1 MNPFLPMEKCVEWAY
16 AWPSGA
22 AKGKR
27 LEKPSPGT
35 DFLAALF
42 GTMLFHKTQ
51 FLKAA
56 RHEGGVSR
64 RLFLAYAAALYGI
77 PTLGQAANIN
87 RRMKFAS
94 NPFSLGVASGD
105 PDSNSVVIW
114 TRLAPK
120 PLDPTGGMPNAAV
133 PVKWQVA
140 TDDGM
145 KNIAA
150 AGQQLATP
158 QLGHSVHVTV
168 PQLKP
173 DTWYW
178 YRFSVNGEESAI
190 GRTRTLP
197 RRFTNPRQMSFA
209 FASCQSLE
217 QGYYTA
223 YEQMAQDE
231 LDLVFHLGD
240 YIYEYIA
247 GNQGNIR
254 KHHGKEIVTLSEY
267 RVRHAQY
274 KMDASLQKMHAR
286 CPWFVTWDD
295 HEVDNNCADEIS
307 EQKNVK
313 PVDFLIRRAAAY
325 QAYYENMPLR
335 RTSLPAGPD
344 LQLYR
349 RGAFGQLAEF
359 TVLDGRQYRSDQPNN
374 DVRSPLN
381 EAALNPETTM
391 LGAKQRNWLKQTLI
405 ESRGTWNILAQ
416 QVMMGMV
423 GMPSGDVPMAYSMDQ
438 WPGYTHERMDLIR
451 FMADRKINNPVVLT
465 GDNHMNWANE
475 LRVDDRKMDTP
486 VVATEIV
493 GTSIASGGDGED
505 RFSGHDKLLSDNPFI
520 KFHNRQRGY
529 VRCTLTQKT
538 WTSDYMVVDKV
549 TKPDGKVTKRT
560 SLVLENGSPN
570 IRQA

>member
-1 MNPFLPMEKCVEWAY
+1 M
-16 AWPSGA
+16 
-22 AKGKR
+22 
-27 LEKPSPGT
+27 LEKEVHRMDVLFPSN
-35 DFLAALF
+35 FK
-42 GTMLFHKTQ
+42 MLFQKDSL
-51 FLKAA
+51 LKAA
-56 RHEGGVSR
+56 RHEGGVNR
-64 RLFLAYAAALYGI
+64 RLFLAYATALYGI
-77 PTLGQAANIN
+77 PMLGQAANIN

-105 PDSNSVVIW
+105 ANSTSVVLW

-120 PLDPTGGMPNAAV
+120 PLDPDGGMPNLGV
-133 PVKWQVA
+133 PVQWRLA

-145 KNIAA
+145 QNIAA
-150 AGQQLATP
+150 SGQQLATP
-158 QLGHSVHVTV
+158 QLGHSIHVTAG
-168 PQLKP
+168 QLKP

-178 YRFSVNGEESAI
+178 FQFSVNGEESVV
-190 GRTRTLP
+190 GRTRTMP
-197 RRFTNPRQMSFA
+197 ARFANPKQLSFA
-209 FASCQSLE
+209 AASCQSLE

-223 YEQMAQDE
+223 YDRMAEDE

-240 YIYEYIA
+240 YIYEYTA

-254 KHHGKEIVTLSEY
+254 KHHGGEIESLSDY

-274 KMDASLQKMHAR
+274 KMDHALQKAHAR

-335 RTSLPAGPD
+335 RTSLPAGPY

-359 TVLDGRQYRSDQPNN
+359 MVLDGRQYRSDQPNN

-391 LGAKQRNWLKQTLI
+391 LGKDQHNWLKQSLI
-405 ESRGTWNILAQ
+405 QSRGTWNILAQ

-423 GMPSGDVPMAYSMDQ
+423 GTPSGDVPMAYSMDQ
-438 WPGYTHERMDLIR
+438 WPGYTYERMDIVR
-451 FMADRKINNPVVLT
+451 FMADRKISNPVVLT
-465 GDNHMNWANE
+465 GDIHSNWANE
-475 LRVDDRKMDTP
+475 LRIDDRKMDTP
-486 VVATEIV
+486 AVAAEFV
-493 GTSIASGGDGED
+493 GTSISSGGDGQD
-505 RFSGHDKLLSDNPFI
+505 RTASHDKLLSDNPFI

-529 VRCTLTQKT
+529 FRCAVTQKT
-538 WTSDYMVVDKV
+538 WTTDYMVADKV
-549 TKPDGKVTKRT
+549 TTPDGKMTKRT
-560 SLVLENGSPN
+560 SLVLENGSPS
-570 IRQA
+570 IQQA

>member
-1 MNPFLPMEKCVEWAY
+1 M
-16 AWPSGA
+16 
-22 AKGKR
+22 
-27 LEKPSPGT
+27 LEKEVHRMDVLFPSN
-35 DFLAALF
+35 FK
-42 GTMLFHKTQ
+42 MLFQKDSL
-51 FLKAA
+51 LKAA
-56 RHEGGVSR
+56 RHEGGVNR
-64 RLFLAYAAALYGI
+64 RLFLAYATSLYGI
-77 PTLGQAANIN
+77 PMLGKAANIN

-105 PDSNSVVIW
+105 ANSTSVVLW
-114 TRLAPK
+114 TRLAPN
-120 PLDPTGGMPNAAV
+120 PLDPDGGMPNLGV
-133 PVKWQVA
+133 PVQWRLA

-145 KNIAA
+145 QNIAA
-150 AGQQLATP
+150 SGQQLATP
-158 QLGHSVHVTV
+158 QLGHSIHVTAG
-168 PQLKP
+168 QLKP

-178 YRFSVNGEESAI
+178 FQFSVNGEESVV
-190 GRTRTLP
+190 GRTRTMP
-197 RRFTNPRQMSFA
+197 ARFANPKQLSFA
-209 FASCQSLE
+209 AASCQSLE

-223 YEQMAQDE
+223 YDRMAEDE

-240 YIYEYIA
+240 YIYEYNA

-254 KHHGKEIVTLSEY
+254 KHHGGEIVSLSDY

-274 KMDASLQKMHAR
+274 KLDPALQKAHAR

-335 RTSLPAGPD
+335 RTSLPAGPY

-359 TVLDGRQYRSDQPNN
+359 MVLDGRQYRSDQPNN

-391 LGAKQRNWLKQTLI
+391 LGKDQRNWLKQSLI
-405 ESRGTWNILAQ
+405 QSRGTWNILAQ

-423 GMPSGDVPMAYSMDQ
+423 GTPSGDVPMAYSMDQ
-438 WPGYTHERMDLIR
+438 WPGYTYERMDIVR
-451 FMADRKINNPVVLT
+451 FMADRKISNPVVLT
-465 GDNHMNWANE
+465 GDIHSNWANE
-475 LRVDDRKMDTP
+475 LRIDDRKMDAP
-486 VVATEIV
+486 AVATEFV
-493 GTSIASGGDGED
+493 GTSISSGGDGQD
-505 RFSGHDKLLSDNPFI
+505 RTASHDKLLSDNPFI

-529 VRCTLTQKT
+529 FRCKVTQKT
-538 WTSDYMVVDKV
+538 WTTDYMVADKV
-549 TKPDGKVTKRT
+549 TTPGGKMTKRT
-560 SLVLENGSPN
+560 SLALENGNPS
-570 IRQA
+570 IQQA